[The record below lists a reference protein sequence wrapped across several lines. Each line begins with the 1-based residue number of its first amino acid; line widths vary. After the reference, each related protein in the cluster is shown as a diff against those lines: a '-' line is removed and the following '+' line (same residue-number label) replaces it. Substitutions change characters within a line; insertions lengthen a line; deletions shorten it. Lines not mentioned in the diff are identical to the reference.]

1 MTIDTYVIGT
11 SGKATILKDPDAV
24 LDYTFDWT
32 AWLDDIADTIA
43 SASVPVLTPAGLVLD
58 LTEPHTNGFQ
68 VVGKTVVVWLKQG
81 TPGTTHRVTC
91 RIVTANPSGQRTD
104 DRSIYVKV
112 KDR

>member
-1 MTIDTYVIGT
+1 MTIDTYVVGT

-32 AWLDDIADTIA
+32 AWLDDVGDTIA
-43 SASVPVLTPAGLVLD
+43 STSVPVLSPTGIALD
-58 LTEPHTNGFQ
+58 LTAPHGAGYL

-81 TPGTTHRVTC
+81 LPGTTHRVTC
-91 RIVTANPSGQRTD
+91 RIVTTGGRTD
-104 DRSIYVKV
+104 DRSIYVKI